1 MKKIGTKVDLP
12 LFEKRIT
19 LNNSNLIVI
28 LGASDNPLRP
38 SYLANKLLNTK
49 GFKTVSIPYGE
60 ALQKN
65 ELIESE
71 SAHER
76 TISIFLKPSQQKK
89 YYGDLLSMHPSR
101 IIFNPGTENEEL
113 KTLAKKNNIKVVS
126 GCTIA
131 MLMNSLL

>member
-1 MKKIGTKVDLP
+1 MSWLS
-12 LFEKRIT
+12 L
-19 LNNSNLIVI
+19 
-28 LGASDNPLRP
+28 
-38 SYLANKLLNTK
+38 KLQ
-49 GFKTVSIPYGE
+49 E
-60 ALQKN
+60 
-65 ELIESE
+65 
-71 SAHER
+71 H

-89 YYGDLLSMHPSR
+89 YYHELLSLHPSR